1 LIAAPPSSD
10 RVNGDDSDSDQVDLD
25 ADDPNPAVAD
35 VDALSLEVGR
45 RLPTRLAG
53 VFLFWPLLAR
63 LQFDRL
69 VAKADYPGS
78 KMIPATQA
86 LLSLLTLKLL
96 DKERRSHIDDFNCDE
111 ALGLF
116 AGLNV
121 LPKKSFATDYSYRT
135 QRCHQERLLQGWVK
149 RLAPHLF
156 PEASS
161 FSVDFHAI
169 PYRGEEAVLDNHY
182 LPRRGLAGPSIL
194 AFFAQERRSG
204 VLCYANTNL
213 TRATQSQ
220 VLDDFVRFW
229 RDTMGRDPEWLY
241 FDSKLVTYAD
251 LSRVNEQRISFVTI
265 RRRGAGLVRRLR
277 SLPASQWRHATI
289 DIPKRRHQQIQYVDE
304 RVSLRDYAGQVRQI
318 AVTGL
323 GREAPTLFLTN
334 HFKASPRDIVMNYA
348 RRNGVE
354 DALGTSVNFFHL
366 DCLSSEVRLNVDL
379 DAMLTVIAHGCYRW
393 LATRLKGFDKAKPKQ
408 LYRKFVETSG
418 AVEVISPGR
427 LMVQF
432 DRRAHNPILREAAMD
447 RDCPPIPWL
456 PHHRVEFA
464 YS

>member
-1 LIAAPPSSD
+1 MIAAPPSSD

-149 RLAPHLF
+149 RLAPHCF
-156 PEASS
+156 PRRRRSRSTSTPFLIAAKRPCWTIIICRGEAS
-161 FSVDFHAI
+161 
-169 PYRGEEAVLDNHY
+169 P
-182 LPRRGLAGPSIL
+182 
-194 AFFAQERRSG
+194 
-204 VLCYANTNL
+204 
-213 TRATQSQ
+213 
-220 VLDDFVRFW
+220 
-229 RDTMGRDPEWLY
+229 
-241 FDSKLVTYAD
+241 
-251 LSRVNEQRISFVTI
+251 
-265 RRRGAGLVRRLR
+265 GLVFSRF
-277 SLPASQWRHATI
+277 SH
-289 DIPKRRHQQIQYVDE
+289 K
-304 RVSLRDYAGQVRQI
+304 
-318 AVTGL
+318 
-323 GREAPTLFLTN
+323 
-334 HFKASPRDIVMNYA
+334 
-348 RRNGVE
+348 NG
-354 DALGTSVNFFHL
+354 AAACS
-366 DCLSSEVRLNVDL
+366 
-379 DAMLTVIAHGCYRW
+379 
-393 LATRLKGFDKAKPKQ
+393 ATRT
-408 LYRKFVETSG
+408 RT
-418 AVEVISPGR
+418 
-427 LMVQF
+427 
-432 DRRAHNPILREAAMD
+432 
-447 RDCPPIPWL
+447 
-456 PHHRVEFA
+456 
-464 YS
+464 